1 MMSILPKSGFEVLHP
16 SPDQLAVVAHPMYW
30 LLLLTVLSA
39 VVGIY
44 LGILGLKKGSNST
57 LVLGLFLVLAGVFFS
72 SLALSRGQAVFD
84 KAKGTVTFDRVGVLF
99 RSWHSTFPLS
109 DVRNA
114 TVQTMGGGSY
124 HFMVIFKN
132 GGVED
137 IMGSSGASG
146 QYRAADAVNE
156 FLGVAR

>member
-39 VVGIY
+39 VIGIY
-44 LGILGLKKGSNST
+44 LGILGLKKRGNSN
-57 LVLGLFLVLAGVFFS
+57 LVLGSFLVVLGVFSS

-84 KAKGTVTFDRVGVLF
+84 KSKGTVTFDRVGVLF

-109 DVRNA
+109 EVRNA

-124 HFMVIFKN
+124 HFMVVFKN

-137 IMGSSGASG
+137 LVGSSGSLG
-146 QYRAADAVNE
+146 QYKAADAVND
-156 FLGVAR
+156 FLGVVR